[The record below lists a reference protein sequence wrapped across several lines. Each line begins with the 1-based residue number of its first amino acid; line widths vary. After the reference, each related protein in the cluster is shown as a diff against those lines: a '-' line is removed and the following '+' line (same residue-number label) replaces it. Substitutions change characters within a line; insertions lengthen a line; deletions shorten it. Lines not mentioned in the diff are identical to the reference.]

1 MQASQCAMSANV
13 AMRRMRT
20 AAPYS
25 EYRSIFR
32 ATLTRRSRR
41 AVFSRPIRVVV

>member
-1 MQASQCAMSANV
+1 V
-13 AMRRMRT
+13 AIKSNKT

-25 EYRSIFR
+25 LYLSIFL

-41 AVFSRPIRVVV
+41 AVFKSPIRVVVWK